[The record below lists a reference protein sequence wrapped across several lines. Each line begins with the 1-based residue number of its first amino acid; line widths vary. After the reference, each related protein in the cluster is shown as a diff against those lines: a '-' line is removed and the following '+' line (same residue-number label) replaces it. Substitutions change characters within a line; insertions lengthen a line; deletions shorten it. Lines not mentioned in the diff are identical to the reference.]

1 MKNDFYTYAYLRE
14 DGTPYY
20 IGKGRGK
27 RAYTKQGRNVHLPP
41 KDRILLLKTNLTEE
55 EAFKHEI
62 YMIALYGRK
71 DLGTGILYNF
81 TDGGEGPSNP
91 SDEIREAMR
100 ERMLGNKL
108 SQGKKRSEQHK
119 KRISEALTGRTI
131 LGETRK
137 KLSEALTGRTVSGE
151 TRKKL
156 SEARKRGRFE
166 SFETKRKRA
175 KHRMKPIE
183 ITFPSGRVGVFN
195 SRASASFYTSISTSM
210 LSRLTKGETSLIEKG
225 YSARYL

>member
-20 IGKGRGK
+20 IGKGSGN
-27 RAYTKQGRNVHLPP
+27 RAFRKQGRCVSPPP
-41 KDRILLLKTNLTEE
+41 KERILLLKTNLTEA

-81 TDGGEGPSNP
+81 SDGGEGPSNP
-91 SDEIREAMR
+91 SNEIREVR
-100 ERMLGNKL
+100 RQRMLGNKL
-108 SQGKKRSEQHK
+108 ALGNRASDDTKRK
-119 KRISEALTGRTI
+119 ISGALTGR
-131 LGETRK
+131 EV
-137 KLSEALTGRTVSGE
+137 SEETGRKISKALKGKRPSEE

-156 SEARKRGRFE
+156 SEARRRGRLE
-166 SFETKRKRA
+166 SYETKRKRA

-195 SRASASFYTSISTSM
+195 SRASASFYTSISVTM
-210 LSRLTKGETSLIEKG
+210 LFRLTRGESSLVEKG
-225 YSARYL
+225 YSARYV